1 MPLRIFRCNCFYALV
16 LVGVSCPAL
25 LRAQDMSAIAILQPA
40 SGCNLSS
47 AETIR
52 ARFINHGPGLPGG
65 SILDLSYSINGG
77 VPVTETVFLG
87 NPQPPN
93 AKFNYSFVAPADL
106 SVQGSYTI
114 VASIALPAD
123 GNPGNNASD
132 PYTVNNWTAS
142 IAGSL
147 AGPGEP
153 VVAGVLSLD
162 GQTGA
167 VVEWQ
172 QSTDGARWRAL
183 ENNSATQAFSGLT
196 APTEFRV
203 LVQNG
208 LCAPVLSSAL
218 RVVTNEIYA
227 NGFEP

>member
-1 MPLRIFRCNCFYALV
+1 MSLRNSGSTCLILLAL
-16 LVGVSCPAL
+16 LGASCPAL
-25 LRAQDMSAIAILQPA
+25 LRAQDMSAIAILHSA

-52 ARFINHGPGLPGG
+52 ARFVNHGPSLPGG
-65 SILDLSYSINGG
+65 SILDLSYTINGG
-77 VPVTETVFLG
+77 VPVTETIFRG
-87 NPQPPN
+87 NPLPPN
-93 AKFNYSFVAPADL
+93 AKFNYSFVTPANL
-106 SVQGSYTI
+106 SAQGSYTI
-114 VASIALPAD
+114 IASIALPAD

-132 PYTVNNWTAS
+132 PYTLSNWTAS

-147 AGPGEP
+147 TGPVGP

-172 QSTDGARWRAL
+172 QSMDGARWRAL
-183 ENNSATQAFSGLT
+183 ENSSATQTFSGLSG
-196 APTEFRV
+196 PTEFRV

-208 LCAPVLSSAL
+208 PCAPVLSPAL